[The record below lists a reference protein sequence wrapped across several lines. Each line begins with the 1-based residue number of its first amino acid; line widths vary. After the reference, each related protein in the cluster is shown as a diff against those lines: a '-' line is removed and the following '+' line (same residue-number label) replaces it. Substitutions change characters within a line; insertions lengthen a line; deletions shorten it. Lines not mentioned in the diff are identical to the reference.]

1 MLSSGAAGG
10 GCLRIVYCGEVEADE
25 VKEAA
30 EKTRVRWLITKE
42 MGAKNFAMR
51 MFELEPGG
59 HTPLHHQPWE
69 HEVFVLEGEGVVFDG
84 EAEHKFGEWD
94 VIFIPPNETHQFRNT
109 GDRLLRILC
118 LIPYRE

>member
-1 MLSSGAAGG
+1 
-10 GCLRIVYCGEVEADE
+10 
-25 VKEAA
+25 
-30 EKTRVRWLITKE
+30 

-59 HTPLHHQPWE
+59 YTPLHHHPWE